1 MDATMKHKFKDF
13 PNTIF
18 IETGSYVGDGI
29 QAALDSGNY
38 ELVISIELSP
48 YYYNICAKRFNNNP
62 KVNLYLG
69 NSVDIL
75 PKILS
80 EVIVPCTFWLDAH
93 YSGGKTAKAKQDVQ
107 ILEELEIIKSHYL
120 KTHTILI
127 DDMRAVGTGG
137 KNTDWGRFS
146 KKQVEDLIHEI
157 NPAYNI
163 TYAFGIVENDILIAQ
178 AHSIE
183 TSWIKKIHYIN
194 KRVYSQSNQ
203 DGVLQCIFDNI
214 GTTNKFCI
222 EFGFNS
228 NTLAGGSGA
237 NVARLVL
244 EDDWK
249 CLLLDRD
256 MKNPAINL
264 HKEMLT
270 ASNLCEVFAKYEV
283 PESPDYVSID
293 VDSIDLWLMK
303 AMLQGGY
310 TPRVISVEY
319 NSNFPINMAVTTKEG
334 ISWGNDMVYGA
345 SLSALVMVAA
355 EFGYSLIAVVS
366 QLDLF
371 FVRNDLFSLEIP
383 TIEYF
388 SALTGLPL
396 HPPATRERLKCLVE
410 YPSGNPVTDE
420 IINKNPTIFRIK

>member
-1 MDATMKHKFKDF
+1 MDTHMKHKFKDF

-18 IETGSYVGDGI
+18 IETGSYLGDGI

-48 YYYNICAKRFNNNP
+48 YYFAICAKRFDKNP

-69 NSVDIL
+69 NSIDML

-93 YSGGKTAKAKQDVQ
+93 YSGGKTAKAGQDVL
-107 ILEELEIIKSHYL
+107 ILEELRIIQNHYI

-127 DDMRAVGTGG
+127 DDMRAVGQGG
-137 KNTDWGRFS
+137 AHTDWGRFT

-157 NPAYNI
+157 NPAYDI
-163 TYAFGIVENDILIAQ
+163 TYAFGIVENDILIAR
-178 AHSIE
+178 AHGID

-203 DGVLQCIFDNI
+203 DGVIQCIFDNI
-214 GTTNKFCI
+214 GVTNKFCV
-222 EFGFNS
+222 EFGFNT
-228 NTLAGGSGA
+228 NTITGGSGA
-237 NVARLVL
+237 NVARLVV
-244 EDDWK
+244 EDGWK

-256 MKNPAINL
+256 IENLSINL

-270 ASNLCEVFAKYEV
+270 PSNICEVFKKYEV
-283 PESPDYVSID
+283 PVMPDYVSID

-303 AMLQGGY
+303 ALLEGGY
-310 TPRVISVEY
+310 LPRVISVEY
-319 NSNFPINMAVTTKEG
+319 NSNFPLDMSITTKEG

-345 SLSALVMVAA
+345 SMLALNKVA
-355 EFGYSLIAVVS
+355 EEYGYSLIAVVS

-371 FVRNDLFSLEIP
+371 FVRKDLFTLP
-383 TIEYF
+383 APPIEQF
-388 SALTGLPL
+388 KELTGLPI
-396 HPPATRERLKCLVE
+396 HPPATKERLKCLVE
-410 YPSGNPVTDE
+410 YPSLDPVTDSM
-420 IINKNPTIFRIK
+420 ISNHPNIFRTK